1 MFAHIH
7 RRHPKRSSK
16 GTKVPTDTEQNISK
30 PSNPFTTETNKGN
43 VKHTGL
49 KKLSTIKMAT
59 GLHSMHDRRRMYA
72 FSFDEA
78 PEDEMR
84 GMEQMRDKHIRS
96 ITHLEQ
102 QARRRD
108 PPGYNLTSMNNNIL
122 TVSSAD
128 DEARIPAP
136 PMETVTTSSSSHP
149 DFEAWKRDMTL
160 TLMSGSVKDS
170 KNLVLSTD
178 WKTSRLNKRRIQK
191 KLLHQQLRSVKS
203 DTSWTSESSD
213 EDHSSVENSTSR
225 KSFSAR
231 ETRSMHDIRTVYI
244 RGKSRKQTTDICPL
258 KDTDMITMSPRS
270 KAFMRPSL
278 SAVEMPLSP
287 KKDKPNSSE
296 LAELMVELSDLKTWA
311 EKDAKPVLAAQVRKS
326 TPPVSPK
333 SPKSKSPKAKSPI
346 PASIAVPEIAPAPK
360 SIVVPQLTYDT
371 ALDEPEKKYKTMIE
385 RQLDSKDKG
394 IPTMLTISKKET
406 PNVIFVK
413 PKKKKRVR
421 FCKGL
426 VTDTFYRPWT
436 REEDIDDLFFQE
448 EELMIWEKDEKTT
461 LRDRFEVVLTDF
473 GKESNDQ
480 TFTGTLSI
488 GTPEISFHNSYSYS
502 FVDDSSDEESSSD

>member
-7 RRHPKRSSK
+7 RWHPKRSSK
-16 GTKVPTDTEQNISK
+16 GTKVPTDTKRNISK
-30 PSNPFTTETNKGN
+30 PLNPFTTETNKGN
-43 VKHTGL
+43 VKYTGK

-59 GLHSMHDRRRMYA
+59 GLHSMQDRRRMHT
-72 FSFDEA
+72 FSFDDA
-78 PEDEMR
+78 PDDEMR
-84 GMEQMRDKHIRS
+84 GMEQMREKHIRS

-108 PPGYNLTSMNNNIL
+108 PPGYNLTLMNNKVL

-178 WKTSRLNKRRIQK
+178 WKASRLNKRRIQK

-203 DTSWTSESSD
+203 DASWTSESESSD
-213 EDHSSVENSTSR
+213 ENHSSVENSTSR

-231 ETRSMHDIRTVYI
+231 EARSMHDIRTVDI
-244 RGKSRKQTTDICPL
+244 HGKSRNQCSDICPL

-296 LAELMVELSDLKTWA
+296 LAELMVELCDLKTWA
-311 EKDAKPVLAAQVRKS
+311 EKDVKPVLSTQVRES

-333 SPKSKSPKAKSPI
+333 SPRSPKSKSPI

-360 SIVVPQLTYDT
+360 SIVVPQLTYDK
-371 ALDEPEKKYKTMIE
+371 ALDEPDKKFKTMIE
-385 RQLDSKDKG
+385 RQFDKKDNG
-394 IPTMLTISKKET
+394 IPTMLTISRKET

-461 LRDRFEVVLTDF
+461 SRDRFEVVLADF
-473 GKESNDQ
+473 GDESNDQ

-502 FVDDSSDEESSSD
+502 FVDDSSDEESFSD

>member
-1 MFAHIH
+1 
-7 RRHPKRSSK
+7 
-16 GTKVPTDTEQNISK
+16 
-30 PSNPFTTETNKGN
+30 
-43 VKHTGL
+43 
-49 KKLSTIKMAT
+49 
-59 GLHSMHDRRRMYA
+59 MHDRRRTHA
-72 FSFDEA
+72 FSFDDA

-84 GMEQMRDKHIRS
+84 GMEQIREKHIRS

-102 QARRRD
+102 QTRRRD
-108 PPGYNLTSMNNNIL
+108 PPGYNLTLMNNEVL

-170 KNLVLSTD
+170 KNLVLPTD
-178 WKTSRLNKRRIQK
+178 WKASRLNKRRIQK

-203 DTSWTSESSD
+203 DASWTSESSD

-244 RGKSRKQTTDICPL
+244 RGKSKKQSSDICPL

-270 KAFMRPSL
+270 KAFLRPSL
-278 SAVEMPLSP
+278 SAVEMPMSP

-311 EKDAKPVLAAQVRKS
+311 EKDVKPVLSTQVRKS

-333 SPKSKSPKAKSPI
+333 STQSKPPL

-360 SIVVPQLTYDT
+360 SLVVPQLMQNT
-371 ALDEPEKKYKTMIE
+371 ALDEPEKKYMTMIE
-385 RQLDSKDKG
+385 RQLDNKDKG
-394 IPTMLTISKKET
+394 IPTMLTISKTGT

-436 REEDIDDLFFQE
+436 REEDIDELFFQE
-448 EELMIWEKDEKTT
+448 EELMIWEKDEETT
-461 LRDRFEVVLTDF
+461 SRDRFEVVLTDF
-473 GKESNDQ
+473 GDESNDQ